1 MQGLTATS
9 AECVNDPDADEC
21 DPCTKH
27 YDFFFDKYDVFVLQN
42 LLGIVQKVSELDQ
55 EALQKYDQAVTQ

>member
-9 AECVNDPDADEC
+9 AECVSDPDADEC

-42 LLGIVQKVSELDQ
+42 LLGIVQKVS
-55 EALQKYDQAVTQ
+55 